1 MTMQQP
7 PEPADNLP
15 ALRATDQDRDA
26 AAAIL
31 QDAHADGRLD
41 VTEFDERLGRVYTS
55 KTRRE
60 LATITADLLPT
71 AHGGGSDRIVL
82 RSKGSSL
89 KRDGQWQVPQHIV
102 AESQHGSVRLDF
114 TTAVVRH
121 PEVLVELNAKHGSVQ
136 LIVPRGWSVDVDG
149 VTSEWGQVKNKA
161 APPLAGRPRLR
172 VTGTTK
178 HGSVVVRHPRRRR
191 WWWPFGGK

>member
-7 PEPADNLP
+7 PEPADHLP
-15 ALRATDQDRDA
+15 ALRATDHDRDA

-41 VTEFDERLGRVYTS
+41 VTEFDERLGRVYAS

-60 LATITADLLPT
+60 LETITADLLPA
-71 AHGGGSDRIVL
+71 AHGSGSDRLVL
-82 RSKGSSL
+82 RSKGSAL
-89 KRDGQWQVPQHIV
+89 KREGQWHVPSHIV

-114 TTAVVRH
+114 STAVVRH
-121 PEVLVELNAKHGSVQ
+121 AEVLVEVQSKHGSVQ

-149 VTSEWGQVKNKA
+149 VVSEWGKVVNKA
-161 APPLAGRPRLR
+161 DPPLAGRPRLR
-172 VTGTTK
+172 VTGLTK
-178 HGSVVVRHPRRRR
+178 HASVTVRHPRRRR
-191 WWWPFGGK
+191 WWWPFGAG